1 MGISDVEKLGQRGG
15 RMTINRNQSSCVGDE
30 NFLKLDFDIGYK
42 TL

>member
-1 MGISDVEKLGQRGG
+1 MEISDEEKLGAEG
-15 RMTINRNQSSCVGDE
+15 RHDNRNQSCFVGDE